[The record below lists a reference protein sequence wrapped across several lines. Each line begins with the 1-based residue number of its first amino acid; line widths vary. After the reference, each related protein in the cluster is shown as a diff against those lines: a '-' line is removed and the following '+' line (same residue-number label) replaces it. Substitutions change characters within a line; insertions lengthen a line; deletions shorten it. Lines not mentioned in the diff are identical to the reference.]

1 VKGHQ
6 PMAGSG
12 TVLVTGCSSGI
23 GHETAALLVRR
34 GYRTFATMRRADERG
49 HTLAAATVGT
59 PGELEVR
66 ELDVTRREEVERV
79 VEEAAER
86 GDLVAVV
93 NNAGTAIAGF
103 FEDLAD
109 DQMRTVFETNFFGLG
124 NVTRAAIP
132 HLKRRGRGT
141 IVQVSS
147 GGGRV
152 GLPLL
157 ATYAASKHAVEGL
170 SEVLHHE
177 LRPLGIRVILLEPG
191 WHRTRIQSDD
201 RRIVGLGAGEDTPRV
216 VVERLMAQ
224 TRAMVE
230 RMGRDPAHAAEA
242 IVKLIESPNPRLRH
256 PVGPDAWLM
265 LAAKRFLPYRL
276 FEMAVGRMLRGAG
289 YPEDHGG
296 APVGDPGSPGGE
308 AAPGGR
314 GT

>member
-1 VKGHQ
+1 
-6 PMAGSG
+6 MAGSG

-23 GHETAALLVRR
+23 GQETAALLVRR
-34 GYRTFATMRRADERG
+34 GYRTFATMRRAEERG
-49 HTLAAATVGT
+49 RALAAATAGA

-66 ELDVTRREEVERV
+66 ELDVTRREDVESV
-79 VEEAAER
+79 VGEAAAR
-86 GDLVAVV
+86 GDLAAVV

-109 DQMRTVFETNFFGLG
+109 DHMRTVFETNFFGLC

-177 LRPLGIRVILLEPG
+177 LRPFGIRVVLLEPG

-201 RRIVGLGAGEDTPRV
+201 RRIVGLGGSDGPPRIA
-216 VVERLMAQ
+216 VERLTAQ
-224 TRAMVE
+224 TRGMVE
-230 RMGRDPAHAAEA
+230 RMGRDPVRAAEA
-242 IVKLIESPNPRLRH
+242 VVKLIESPRPRLRY
-256 PVGPDAWLM
+256 PVGPDAWVM
-265 LAAKRFLPYRL
+265 LGAKRFLPYRL
-276 FEMAVGRMLRGAG
+276 FELAVGRMLRGAG
-289 YPEDHGG
+289 YPE
-296 APVGDPGSPGGE
+296 APPDSE
-308 AAPGGR
+308 R
-314 GT
+314 